1 MIMNR
6 NYIRLFGIGHL
17 VTDIYQG
24 ALPAML
30 PFLISDK
37 HLGYATAAF
46 LIFASNASSSVI
58 QPLFGI
64 YSDKISAP
72 WVLPLG
78 LLLSGLGIGL
88 SGIMPSYYSTFILV
102 ALSGIGI
109 ALYHPE
115 GARLTNKFAGKNK
128 TSAVSIFAA
137 GGNIGFA
144 VGPIITTTVLLSFGL
159 KGTIILS
166 LPAIIMSIILIAQTK
181 NFSRPI
187 EKLSKGQSLIN
198 DTKVKQEDEWKP
210 FIRLILTLL
219 CRSTVFFGFNT
230 FLTLYWMNDLHQS
243 ELQGS
248 IALSTLIV
256 VGAVGTL
263 FAGKLA
269 DKVGNKKIIIGGYSC
284 LFPLLLMFLNIK
296 NPTILTILLVPMGFA
311 MYAPYSPMVA
321 LGQKYLP
328 NHVGLASGIT
338 MGLGVTMGGLVSPIL
353 GLVSDH
359 YGIHAAL
366 SSLVIMPVIA
376 VLLARKLPVPKID
389 KEYSSKLTESISC

>member
-1 MIMNR
+1 MNK
-6 NYIRLFGIGHL
+6 NYIRLIGVGHL

-30 PFLISDK
+30 PFLISNK
-37 HLGYATAAF
+37 HISYEAAAF
-46 LIFASNASSSVI
+46 LVFAANASSSVI
-58 QPLFGI
+58 QPLSGI

-72 WVLPLG
+72 WILSLG
-78 LLLSGLGIGL
+78 LLLGGIGIGL
-88 SGIMPSYYSTFILV
+88 SGIMPSYYGIFMLV

-144 VGPIITTTVLLSFGL
+144 VGPIITTTVLMLFGL

-166 LPAIIMSIILIAQTK
+166 IPAVIMSIILIFQTH
-181 NFSRPI
+181 NFSKPVNKDNSI
-187 EKLSKGQSLIN
+187 ISV
-198 DTKVKQEDEWKP
+198 TKVKQEDEWKP
-210 FIRLILTLL
+210 FIILMLTLL
-219 CRSTVFFGFNT
+219 CRSIVFFGFNT
-230 FLTLYWMNDLHQS
+230 FLTLYWMKVLNQS
-243 ELQGS
+243 EIQGS
-248 IALSTLIV
+248 MALSTLIV

-269 DKVGNKKIIIGGYSC
+269 DKIGNKKIIIIGYSC
-284 LFPLLLMFLNIK
+284 LLPLLLIFLNIK
-296 NPTILTILLVPMGFA
+296 NPTILTIILIPMGFA
-311 MYAPYSPMVA
+311 LYAPYSPMVA

-366 SSLVIMPVIA
+366 SCLVIMPIIA

-389 KEYSSKLTESISC
+389 LEDTENLKEALSC